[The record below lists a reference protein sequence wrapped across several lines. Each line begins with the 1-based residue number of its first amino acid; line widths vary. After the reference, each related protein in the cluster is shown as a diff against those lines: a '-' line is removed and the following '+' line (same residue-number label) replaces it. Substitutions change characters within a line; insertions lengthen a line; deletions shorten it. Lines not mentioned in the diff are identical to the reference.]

1 VVGRSN
7 HPNVDDFRLSP
18 VNDASDLVSELAVEF
33 RALDGTGLA
42 GTLFYL
48 PGVARFA
55 RVAVFNCGGGVPA
68 RAYRHFA
75 RYLASCGIPVLTY
88 DYRGIGRSRP
98 AKLRGFAASV
108 EDWAEHDCGGA
119 IAWLRTRYPSS
130 RIIGIAHSIG
140 GLLLGGAPNSSEL
153 SDFILICTHTGY
165 YGDYRL
171 RYRLPMAMLWHG
183 LMPALTHA
191 LGYFPAR
198 RLGLGDDIP
207 RGVAL
212 QWASRRGPS
221 MQFKEGKDVGRARRA
236 LLRCR
241 NVHGPALILSVTD
254 DAFATEAGTHR
265 LLSYFPGL
273 KPRFMRVSPA
283 DVGARRVGHFGFFR
297 RNLQFILWPRVLA
310 YILQEPPR
318 PLGLSGLEL
327 AQ

>member
-1 VVGRSN
+1 VT
-7 HPNVDDFRLSP
+7 
-18 VNDASDLVSELAVEF
+18 ELAVEF
-33 RALDGTGLA
+33 CALDGTRLA
-42 GTLFYL
+42 GTIFQS
-48 PGVARFA
+48 PGLESFA
-55 RVAVFNCGGGVPA
+55 RVAVFNCGGGVAA
-68 RAYRHFA
+68 RVYRHFA

-98 AKLRGFAASV
+98 AKLRGFPASI
-108 EDWAEHDCGGA
+108 EDWSEHDCGGA
-119 IAWLRTRYPSS
+119 IAWLRKQYPDSK
-130 RIIGIAHSIG
+130 IVGIAHSIG
-140 GLLLGGAPNSSEL
+140 GLLLGGAPNSSEI

-183 LMPALTHA
+183 VMPALTHA

-212 QWASRRGPS
+212 QWASRRRPN
-221 MQFKEGKDVGRARRA
+221 MQFNDGKDVGRSHKA

-241 NVHGPALILSVTD
+241 SVHGPALVLSITD
-254 DAFATEAGTHR
+254 DAFATEAGTRR

-273 KPRFMRVSPA
+273 KPQFIRVSPSE
-283 DVGARRVGHFGFFR
+283 VGARRVGHFGFFR
-297 RNLQFILWPRVLA
+297 RDFQSVLWPRVLA
-310 YILQEPPR
+310 YILQTPIRPPAE
-318 PLGLSGLEL
+318 SGLEL